1 MSTQEVK
8 YTLKVSDVASGL
20 AKNKY
25 LEAGEFFINT
35 GSFPYFSKL
44 NEETIKL
51 ESGSV
56 SELYFEIDPADDG
69 MRDAFKKASFLGN
82 RKILKNLLVTKH
94 VAVEDNKYKVAG
106 KFALFNVFLKAMQID
121 EGSRV
126 IQLFVEPAKDRQTK
140 SSGFYYSQYT
150 KDSAEDPSW
159 VLFNNDYAQ
168 NAGEFQRNPGNAA
181 HKDFDKA
188 GLKL

>member
-1 MSTQEVK
+1 MSMQEVK
-8 YTLKVSDVASGL
+8 YTLKISDVASGL

-25 LEAGEFFINT
+25 LEAGEFFVNT
-35 GSFPYFSKL
+35 SSFPYFSKL

-51 ESGSV
+51 ENGS
-56 SELYFEIDPADDG
+56 EG
-69 MRDAFKKASFLGN
+69 MRDAFKKASYLGN

-94 VAVEDNKYKVAG
+94 VQVEDNKYKVAG

-121 EGSRV
+121 EGTRV

-168 NAGEFQRNPGNAA
+168 NAGEYQRNPGNAA
-181 HKDFDKA
+181 HKDFDKS